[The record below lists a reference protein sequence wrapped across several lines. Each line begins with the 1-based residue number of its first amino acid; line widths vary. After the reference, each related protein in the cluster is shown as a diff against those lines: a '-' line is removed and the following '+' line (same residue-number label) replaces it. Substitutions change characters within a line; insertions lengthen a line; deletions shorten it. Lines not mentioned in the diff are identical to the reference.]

1 MSHIQTHAQSV
12 QDIMASVYGLADLLE
27 QEGGKEGNEDET
39 QMLGRFHRGCMVTA
53 IKHLA
58 NQAAGLADI
67 IEEQESASQNAV
79 RHAIANAADGV
90 SLEGS
95 NHAD

>member
-1 MSHIQTHAQSV
+1 MNHIETHAQSV

-27 QEGGKEGNEDET
+27 QEGGKEGSEDDP
-39 QMLGRFHRGCMVTA
+39 QVLGRFHRGCMVTA

-79 RHAIANAADGV
+79 RQAIANAADGG
-90 SLEGS
+90 SLEGGGHE
-95 NHAD
+95 N